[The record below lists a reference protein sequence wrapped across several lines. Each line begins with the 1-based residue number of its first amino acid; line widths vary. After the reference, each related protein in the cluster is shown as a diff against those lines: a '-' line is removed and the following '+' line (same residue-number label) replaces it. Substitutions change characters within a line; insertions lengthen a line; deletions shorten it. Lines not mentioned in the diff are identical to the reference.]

1 MQSEEDGEYEDHEGE
16 NMYVDVEDP
25 YITNKQYKCD
35 NCNKKK
41 VEKQGVLFAPFC
53 CNRQM
58 KLLHRL
64 EHKFDFESV
73 TKHSIEKENKLFPNT
88 KIKESKTKSKSTKKA
103 KVKAKAKQNKP
114 KPKKST
120 KTSAKKKRRK

>member
-35 NCNKKK
+35 NCSKKK
-41 VEKQGVLFAPFC
+41 VEKEGVLFAPFC

-73 TKHSIEKENKLFPNT
+73 TKHSVEKENKLFPGT
-88 KIKESKTKSKSTKKA
+88 KVKSNAGKVKTT
-103 KVKAKAKQNKP
+103 KAKAKA
-114 KPKKST
+114 KPKKAKLKKPAKT
-120 KTSAKKKRRK
+120 KAKKLRRK

>member
-1 MQSEEDGEYEDHEGE
+1 MQSEEESEYEDHEGE

-41 VEKQGVLFAPFC
+41 VEKQGALFAPFC

-58 KLLHRL
+58 KLLNRL
-64 EHKFDFESV
+64 EHKFDFESI
-73 TKHSIEKENKLFPNT
+73 TKHSVEKENKLFPGT
-88 KIKESKTKSKSTKKA
+88 KAKAGKAKTAK
-103 KVKAKAKQNKP
+103 KVKAKAK
-114 KPKKST
+114 PKKAKLKKPAKAT
-120 KTSAKKKRRK
+120 AKKLRRK